1 MIDAF
6 GGSEV
11 PLSVHLLLWAQG
23 LVLVDNC
30 DLGAA
35 SRAMAPRREK
45 TALVMVA
52 PLNIPGGT
60 GSAVNPLMMI

>member
-1 MIDAF
+1 MIDAY
-6 GGSEV
+6 GGRED

-35 SRAMAPRREK
+35 SRTMATKREK
-45 TALVMVA
+45 TALIMVA
-52 PLNIPGGT
+52 PLNIPKGT
-60 GSAVNPLMMI
+60 GSAVNPLMMV

>member
-1 MIDAF
+1 MIDAY
-6 GGSEV
+6 GGAEV
-11 PLSVHLLLWAQG
+11 PLSVHLLIWSQG

-30 DLGAA
+30 ELGGA
-35 SRAMAPRREK
+35 SRAMAAKREK

-52 PLNIPGGT
+52 PLNIPKGT